1 MLLFVHR
8 VHGLDPGLYL
18 FAPSLDSVPGIKAR
32 LRGDLEWGRSP
43 DCPPHLPLFRLV
55 RANARSAAGR
65 LACHQ
70 PIASD
75 SSLALAMLGDLPA
88 DAPQSQY
95 DGLLR
100 EAGALGQVLYLEA
113 EAARLGASGIG
124 CFFDEPI
131 RELLGL
137 SDDALQTFYM
147 FTLGPALGD
156 PGATDE
162 PAYPEPRG

>member
-1 MLLFVHR
+1 M
-8 VHGLDPGLYL
+8 GPKPGLP
-18 FAPSLDSVPGIKAR
+18 APSAA
-32 LRGDLEWGRSP
+32 
-43 DCPPHLPLFRLV
+43 LPV
-55 RANARSAAGR
+55 GAGQARSAAGR

-70 PIASD
+70 RIASD

-113 EAARLGASGIG
+113 EAAGLGASGIG
-124 CFFDEPI
+124 CFFDESI

-137 SDDALQTFYM
+137 GDDALQTFYM
-147 FTLGPALGD
+147 FTLGPALAD

-162 PAYPEPRG
+162 PAYPEARG